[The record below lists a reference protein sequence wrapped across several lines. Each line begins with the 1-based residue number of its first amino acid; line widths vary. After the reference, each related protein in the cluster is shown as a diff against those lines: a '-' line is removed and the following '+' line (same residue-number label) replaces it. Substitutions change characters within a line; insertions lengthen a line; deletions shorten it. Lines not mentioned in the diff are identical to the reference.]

1 MEPLFKFHFWQT
13 VSVLCLKSFFPPRW
27 LTIKFGVPSF
37 ETDISSFLIQLSP
50 QQPPQIPTS
59 VTSVRNKNFNCCDP
73 TCPFVHLKHS
83 ASCKNR
89 VCKHPK
95 KTDVH
100 LFPIDFPTKTDP
112 FWTRSTLGTPKN
124 GAPSDPIR
132 LCFRRRE
139 QQDRLWSA
147 GLLSCFCG
155 SRFMLNHVKPQKGGC
170 PKMVVPP
177 NSPKHLFWDC
187 PLQIHIST
195 IHFGVS
201 PFIET
206 SLPRMC
212 HISTFKL
219 V

>member
-100 LFPIDFPTKTDP
+100 LFPID
-112 FWTRSTLGTPKN
+112 S
-124 GAPSDPIR
+124 PSHG
-132 LCFRRRE
+132 FRFCCWNHMEITIIISKSKWRPAKVKVE
-139 QQDRLWSA
+139 
-147 GLLSCFCG
+147 LSVLPGPAASGVTTVGWNHIFRPSGRC
-155 SRFMLNHVKPQKGGC
+155 LNVF
-170 PKMVVPP
+170 
-177 NSPKHLFWDC
+177 NIF
-187 PLQIHIST
+187 
-195 IHFGVS
+195 
-201 PFIET
+201 
-206 SLPRMC
+206 
-212 HISTFKL
+212 
-219 V
+219 